1 VGSKIGF
8 QIEKKKK
15 RWVVA
20 TAQRYVDIAGI
31 SMGSR
36 SSAGSLQSAIACS
49 LRGSIARRWPTMHGW
64 EGSQC
69 VTRGTHAVGEGSLE
83 EDGTGQ

>member
-1 VGSKIGF
+1 M
-8 QIEKKKK
+8 
-15 RWVVA
+15 VA

-31 SMGSR
+31 KVFGQQ
-36 SSAGSLQSAIACS
+36 SSACNLQSPAVCGTR
-49 LRGSIARRWPTMHGW
+49 LLDCSIARRWPTMHGW